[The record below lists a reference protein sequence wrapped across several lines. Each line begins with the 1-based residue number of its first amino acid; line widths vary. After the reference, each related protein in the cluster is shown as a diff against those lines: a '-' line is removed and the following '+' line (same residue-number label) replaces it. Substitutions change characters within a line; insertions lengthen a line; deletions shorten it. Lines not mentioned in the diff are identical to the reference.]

1 MLKISGGSDDIVMA
15 NIELVRAC
23 SKCGS
28 EIEEPTESVVG
39 DKEDEISCYDQSV
52 IFTIGWEGEAGGVVV
67 EMIYT
72 GVWAAKIH
80 QLGEDTQIPWAV
92 SVESEG
98 YTVIVKVACPN
109 GTPVKI
115 MKRAN
120 P

>member
-23 SKCGS
+23 SKCGT
-28 EIEEPTESVVG
+28 EIEEPTESVVC
-39 DKEDEISCYDQSV
+39 DTEDEIGCYDQSV
-52 IFTIGWEGEAGGVVV
+52 ILTIGADDAGVVV

-80 QLGEDTQIPWAV
+80 QLGEDIQIPWPIT
-92 SVESEG
+92 VESEG
-98 YTVIVKVACPN
+98 YTAIVKVACPN